1 MDNRFT
7 TTDTGRPAPL
17 WYQPTDGPRLYW
29 TDEEWEAQQRLYR
42 KGESSADAIQEAID
56 TRNHQP
62 VGIQIK
68 GRRRGTKEGT
78 CVVCG
83 KPFSDGERDQVTC
96 GTKVCMD
103 KRKQQRERKSH
114 VKAKVA

>member
-1 MDNRFT
+1 MTNRFT

-29 TDEEWEAQQRLYR
+29 TDEEWEAQQRIYR
-42 KGESSADAIQEAID
+42 KGENSADAIQQAID

-68 GRRRGTKEGT
+68 RRRGTKEGT
-78 CVVCG
+78 CVICG
-83 KPFSDGERDQVTC
+83 EPFSNGERDQVTC
-96 GTKVCMD
+96 LSDSCLAER
-103 KRKQQRERKSH
+103 KRQRERKSY
-114 VKAKVA
+114 KKEKVA